1 MRAVAPVAGIAPG
14 PAVGVALS
22 GSLAGDRAAARHA
35 PPRSPPETPPA
46 SPPAPAGHPGIEV
59 ARAGLLLEASV
70 RPRTPGADGFTGPV
84 LRGIARILPV
94 VAAPDGGTPPA
105 SAPAAP
111 GPWLEGER
119 LATVVGP
126 VGADGLLAEA
136 DGLAILLRGAR
147 LHLPPGARL
156 RIAWK
161 RPPSAVEQH
170 PGKPVGSGAAPRT
183 APPDATTPSAEP
195 PRGAAEPGPG
205 PRAEPRGPPAPLEGA
220 LVAATRPVA
229 EPVAHLV
236 EEAVRGLGGLL
247 GLAIEPIDEEG
258 ERPGRERRDRP
269 ESEPETGRSVFLLE
283 LPELGRVRLTL
294 VWSRQG
300 VELAV
305 AGLPKLAGE
314 DRAAFLKAF
323 EAALAASG
331 ARGRAVLVTAPVERA
346 ATGTPAD
353 PHRDGPEGSGV
364 RPEAAGEGP

>member
-1 MRAVAPVAGIAPG
+1 MREVAPAAGIAPG
-14 PAVGVALS
+14 SAVGVALS

-35 PPRSPPETPPA
+35 PPRSPPKPSMA
-46 SPPAPAGHPGIEV
+46 SPPAPAARPGIEV
-59 ARAGLLLEASV
+59 ARTGLLLEASV

-94 VAAPDGGTPPA
+94 VAAPGGVTPPP
-105 SAPAAP
+105 STPTAP

-119 LATVVGP
+119 LATVVSS

-136 DGLAILLRGAR
+136 DGLVILLRGAR

-156 RIAWK
+156 RIAWA

-170 PGKPVGSGAAPRT
+170 PGKAVGPEAAPRT
-183 APPDATTPSAEP
+183 APADPTAPSAEP
-195 PRGAAEPGPG
+195 RRDAAEPGPG
-205 PRAEPRGPPAPLEGA
+205 PRAEARGPPAPLEGA
-220 LVAATRPVA
+220 LGAAARPVA

-236 EEAVRGLGGLL
+236 EEGVRRLGASL
-247 GLAIEPIDEEG
+247 GLVVEPVDEQEG
-258 ERPGRERRDRP
+258 RDRRDGRDRTGREP
-269 ESEPETGRSVFLLE
+269 EAGRSVFLLE
-283 LPELGRVRLTL
+283 LPELGRLRLDL

-331 ARGRAVLVTAPVERA
+331 ARGRAVLVTTPAGRTA
-346 ATGTPAD
+346 AGTPAD
-353 PHRDGPEGSGV
+353 PHRDGPEGLRE
-364 RPEAAGEGP
+364 RPDAAGEGR